1 MNFFDLLS
9 ARRSVRQYTEEP
21 IERNKLQQIVA
32 AGLMTP
38 SSKNLHSTEF
48 LVVEDRSLIS
58 QMARCKPR
66 FGEMLTQ
73 ATAAVVVL
81 GRLESHAWV
90 EDASLAMLAMMLEAR
105 ELGIGSCWVQVRHM
119 VSEKIGS
126 DGNPLTSNKDLQELL
141 HFPDGLEVEAILSL
155 GSGSIGASGS
165 RAVSSCC
172 LGSRKKGTQR
182 IDMDKRQ
189 DLYVWN
195 VRCRSCFFVVFCPF
209 PRDF

>member
-81 GRLESHAWV
+81 GRLEFHAWV

-155 GSGSIGASGS
+155 GYPLHPI
-165 RAVSSCC
+165 RP
-172 LGSRKKGTQR
+172 RKLA
-182 IDMDKRQ
+182 D
-189 DLYVWN
+189 
-195 VRCRSCFFVVFCPF
+195 VRPF
-209 PRDF
+209 RVHWGKWE

>member
-1 MNFFDLLS
+1 
-9 ARRSVRQYTEEP
+9 
-21 IERNKLQQIVA
+21 
-32 AGLMTP
+32 
-38 SSKNLHSTEF
+38 
-48 LVVEDRSLIS
+48 
-58 QMARCKPR
+58 
-66 FGEMLTQ
+66 MLTQ

-155 GSGSIGASGS
+155 GYPLHPI
-165 RAVSSCC
+165 RP
-172 LGSRKKGTQR
+172 RKLA
-182 IDMDKRQ
+182 
-189 DLYVWN
+189 DL
-195 VRCRSCFFVVFCPF
+195 RPF
-209 PRDF
+209 RVHCGKWE

>member
-1 MNFFDLLS
+1 M
-9 ARRSVRQYTEEP
+9 RQYTEEP

-48 LVVEDRSLIS
+48 LASRTGASFPKWPAASL
-58 QMARCKPR
+58 AL
-66 FGEMLTQ
+66 GEMLTQ

-155 GSGSIGASGS
+155 GYPLHPI
-165 RAVSSCC
+165 RP
-172 LGSRKKGTQR
+172 RKLA
-182 IDMDKRQ
+182 D
-189 DLYVWN
+189 
-195 VRCRSCFFVVFCPF
+195 VRPF
-209 PRDF
+209 RVHWGKWE

>member
-126 DGNPLTSNKDLQELL
+126 DGNPLTG
-141 HFPDGLEVEAILSL
+141 F
-155 GSGSIGASGS
+155 IGASGS
-165 RAVSSCC
+165 RAISSCC

-195 VRCRSCFFVVFCPF
+195 GRCRSCFFVAFCPF

>member
-126 DGNPLTSNKDLQELL
+126 DGNPLRRIRICRNCSIFRMGLRLKPSFPWDIRSIPFVQENWL
-141 HFPDGLEVEAILSL
+141 
-155 GSGSIGASGS
+155 
-165 RAVSSCC
+165 
-172 LGSRKKGTQR
+172 T
-182 IDMDKRQ
+182 
-189 DLYVWN
+189 
-195 VRCRSCFFVVFCPF
+195 
-209 PRDF
+209 